1 MQWECL
7 RTVHWAW
14 LRCVGGVLWAAL
26 PGERVCAGRGCVCV
40 GGRGCVEAHV
50 QEQKGFGLMER
61 APQLLTAE

>member
-26 PGERVCAGRGCVCV
+26 PGERVCVCR
-40 GGRGCVEAHV
+40 GRGCVEAHV